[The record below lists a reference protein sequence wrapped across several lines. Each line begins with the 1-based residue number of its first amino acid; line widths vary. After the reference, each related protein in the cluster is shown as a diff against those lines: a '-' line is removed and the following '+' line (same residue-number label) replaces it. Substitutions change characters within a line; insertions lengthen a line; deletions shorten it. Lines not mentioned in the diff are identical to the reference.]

1 MKTRVK
7 TEVGYRD
14 KNGIVGQYRG
24 ENVFVIGY
32 KDLKPPAPND
42 TTIYAVRI
50 DDGHQKDWLDLVQG
64 GKCIGTMTD
73 SGRVEI
79 YDASRRREYKFY
91 TKEKRPSKP
100 VPEQRLAAQL
110 QEGPTIRELD
120 VSAGYGEFSRI
131 VDDFFHGLDK
141 LWEEIDEGL
150 KVNKK

>member
-1 MKTRVK
+1 MKT
-7 TEVGYRD
+7 EMGYRNQ
-14 KNGIVGQYRG
+14 NGIVGQYRG

-32 KDLKPPAPND
+32 KDLKPPVPND

-91 TKEKRPSKP
+91 TKEKQPSKP
-100 VPEQRLAAQL
+100 VPEF
-110 QEGPTIRELD
+110 EIKKTPEPIKD
-120 VSAGYGEFSRI
+120 VNTLVLNTEYGYGVYSKI
-131 VDDFFHGLDK
+131 VDDFFRGLDK
-141 LWEEIDEGL
+141 LWEEIDEEL
-150 KVNKK
+150 K